1 MKNSVANIV
10 QLILAIFFALVIVVS
25 LICLTGLN
33 LDNDNWL
40 KAGGYCL
47 LALAVGMI
55 GMRITL
61 NPDCVIRH
69 IFAFELCIHAVLF
82 SMGVKDEVTAFAY
95 LIKQKEPSLIRA
107 YIRGLRMYDNGGRC

>member
-1 MKNSVANIV
+1 MKNSAANII

-25 LICLTGLN
+25 VICLTGLN

-47 LALAVGMI
+47 LALAVGMV

-69 IFAFELCIHAVLF
+69 IFAFELCMYAVLF
-82 SMGVKDEVTAFAY
+82 SMGVKDEITAYAY
-95 LIKQKEPSLIRA
+95 LIKHNEHSLVRA
-107 YIRGLRMYDNGGRC
+107 YIRGLHMYDGRGRR

>member
-1 MKNSVANIV
+1 MKNSVANII
-10 QLILAIFFALVIVVS
+10 QLIIAIFFALVIVVS
-25 LICLTGLN
+25 VICLTGLN

-47 LALAVGMI
+47 VALAVGII

-69 IFAFELCIHAVLF
+69 IFAFELCIYAILF
-82 SMGVKDEVTAFAY
+82 SMGIKDEVTAHAY
-95 LIKQKEPSLIRA
+95 QIKRKEHSLMRA
-107 YIRGLRMYDNGGRC
+107 YIRGLRIYDEGGCC

>member
-1 MKNSVANIV
+1 MKNSAANII

-25 LICLTGLN
+25 VICLTGLN

-47 LALAVGMI
+47 IALAAGMI

-69 IFAFELCIHAVLF
+69 IFAFELCMYAVLF
-82 SMGVKDEVTAFAY
+82 SMGVKDEITAYAY
-95 LIKQKEPSLIRA
+95 LIKHNEHSLVRA
-107 YIRGLRMYDNGGRC
+107 YIRGLHMYDGRGRR